1 MWDKKYNVKYENGS
15 INFYNKN
22 AKLIFSFQKI
32 KQDNNGIIALK
43 TFYNIYANNLYV
55 YHYLDAWLFT
65 NPSIINVTSLLPII
79 FYGPK
84 GEILKLDSNYTGTL
98 LTSFGKKFNC
108 KIRDNDIIIN
118 NTYSYENTYG
128 YNWENDF
135 KLIKKIDRYYVLL
148 STINESYWCLDNNL
162 KGKTFDD
169 LMGSE
174 ICINDNIIYR
184 DGYPLD
190 DYGSMFYKLNN
201 DGTITNN
208 AKVIYTYKRID
219 SNTLKIFYD
228 NLNVGILKI
237 DTLTGKIIR
246 INSYSYVKI
255 VSKTP
260 IDTITIK
267 NDEIVTSTGVE
278 PPHTK

>member
-1 MWDKKYNVKYENGS
+1 M
-15 INFYNKN
+15 
-22 AKLIFSFQKI
+22 
-32 KQDNNGIIALK
+32 
-43 TFYNIYANNLYV
+43 
-55 YHYLDAWLFT
+55 DAWLFT
-65 NPSIINVTSLLPII
+65 DPSIINISSLLPIT
-79 FYGPK
+79 FYGSK

-98 LTSFGKKFNC
+98 LTSFGKKFTC
-108 KIRDNDIIIN
+108 KIKDNDIIIN
-118 NTYSYENTYG
+118 NNYSSYDNTYG
-128 YNWENDF
+128 YNWKKDF
-135 KLIKKIDRYYVLL
+135 KFIKKIDRYYVLL

-174 ICINDNIIYR
+174 ICINNNIIYR

-201 DGTITNN
+201 DGTITNDT
-208 AKVIYTYKRID
+208 KIIYTYKKID

-228 NLNVGILKI
+228 NTSIGILKI
-237 DTLTGKIIR
+237 DTSTGKITR
-246 INSYSYVKI
+246 IHSYSYTQI

-267 NDEIVTSTGVE
+267 SDEGSEGGESATLVG
-278 PPHTK
+278 PQHTK